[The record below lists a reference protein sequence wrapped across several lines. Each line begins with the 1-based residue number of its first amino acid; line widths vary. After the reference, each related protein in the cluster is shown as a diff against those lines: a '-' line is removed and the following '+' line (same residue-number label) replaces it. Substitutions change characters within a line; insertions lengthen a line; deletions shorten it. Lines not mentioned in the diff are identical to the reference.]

1 MIENCCLVD
10 QVRSETFWLLNRRLA
25 TNHALL
31 GYDVDVTSGDSG
43 LEATSF
49 TNTVQTYVGISTL

>member
-25 TNHALL
+25 TNHALAR
-31 GYDVDVTSGDSG
+31 YDVDMTSASG